1 MPRLTDFNPQWI
13 DIGDRRGLGFLFRCT
28 TGHCDGFNIVLFANP
43 LDGGPA
49 LEGNT
54 FPVYEKLVAAGLVN
68 TEGRRLHR
76 GCGLF
81 RWNRDPKTTTFE
93 TLTLN
98 PSVDSHEC
106 GHFTIVNG
114 AW

>member
-1 MPRLTDFNPQWI
+1 MPKLTDFAPRWI

-28 TGHCDGFNIVLFANP
+28 TGHCEELNIVLFANP

-54 FPVYEKLVAAGLVN
+54 FPVYDQLRKAGIIKDG
-68 TEGRRLHR
+68 ERLYR

-81 RWNRDPKTTTFE
+81 RWQRAPQATTFE
-93 TLTLN
+93 TMTLT
-98 PSVDSHEC
+98 PSVDAHEC
-106 GHFTIVNG
+106 GHFTITNG
-114 AW
+114 TW